1 MNTGGARADEG
12 ARGSRATD
20 GTAAVSLGSE
30 EADTGAGAEAGA
42 SVNAGGARAGEG
54 ARGSRATDETA
65 AVSLGSGEA
74 DNAGADTAAGAEAD
88 GGTDGATC

>member
-20 GTAAVSLGSE
+20 GTAAVSLGS
-30 EADTGAGAEAGA
+30 D
-42 SVNAGGARAGEG
+42 
-54 ARGSRATDETA
+54 
-65 AVSLGSGEA
+65 EA